1 MSEHEGSL
9 QSDPGQS
16 ISGTMDLVSQAARQ
30 GAADASEAAAR
41 TIDAAG
47 RFLNRFVYTT
57 CYTVSY
63 GVVFP
68 SVLLARAI
76 PRQNAAVRGLM
87 EGAEAARRKVSEI
100 YEAAGEVSGPAPQ
113 AALAH
118 G

>member
-1 MSEHEGSL
+1 
-9 QSDPGQS
+9 
-16 ISGTMDLVSQAARQ
+16 MDLVTQAARQ

-41 TIDAAG
+41 TLDAAG

-76 PRQNAAVRGLM
+76 PRQNAAVRGLVD
-87 EGAEAARRKVSEI
+87 GSRAAKRKVAEF
-100 YEAAGEVSGPAPQ
+100 YESAGELSGAPHP